1 MPTAA
6 DIYVMSAM
14 AFDTMA
20 KYPPLAIPKSTGAQA
35 SSANSPTSRVAKA
48 STSASTVLANAAAN
62 ATADANDAV
71 LRLEGFPDAA
81 NAADD
86 GDDAVLRLEGFP
98 DAACNGVYRCVGST
112 AGDYTNAADYHLFFG
127 RRVGDWVIKADG
139 FEPDC
144 RSATAIADWGRVE
157 RPQAGASTWR
167 WWSSGWEDVQATV
180 TLGSAAVAPPSDG
193 AQAAAV
199 AQQGSK
205 APAKFGELS
214 REIVMLVLHHSRTR
228 RARGAVACVCKGWRD
243 AARERTRRPS
253 IMPGAVMNESSFNS
267 WTAKRMEAA
276 PHSFG

>member
-1 MPTAA
+1 MLIRQAHLRLA
-6 DIYVMSAM
+6 YGSMAAM

-62 ATADANDAV
+62 ATADAN
-71 LRLEGFPDAA
+71 
-81 NAADD
+81 
-86 GDDAVLRLEGFP
+86 DAVLRLEGFP

-199 AQQGSK
+199 AQQGAK